1 MNQQRKNLALLY
13 FTLTVILMGF
23 GVLIPL
29 EAFLVDRFGAS
40 GQALGLLVSL
50 HALFQLFFSPVW
62 GSLSDQ
68 FGRKPLLMV
77 GAFGNALALVMFG
90 LSTQLWMLF
99 VARALAGLFS
109 AATLPTA
116 MAFISDSTSAE
127 NRGGGMGVIG
137 AAMGTGMVL
146 GPGLGGWLGS
156 SSLSLPFFV
165 AGALSLLASA
175 LIFLILPESLP
186 PENRQ
191 EQVKVSVTDRFTS
204 MWHGLQGPLGLLL
217 GLAFLVSFGLSN
229 MEGIFGL
236 FALERFDFGP
246 TQVGT
251 VMTVV
256 GLVVAGV
263 QMALTGP
270 ATKRWGEKVVI
281 KAALVGNAGAFLLML
296 AAYDLPSLM
305 ITTGIFAF
313 TNAMLRPSIA
323 SLVSKEAEFE
333 QGTALGL
340 NNSFMSLGRFV
351 GPVLAGFLFDI
362 RVYLPYLIGS
372 LIMLLGFLLLQI
384 RSSLRPSP
392 GEAGVPAPHPQAE

>member
-1 MNQQRKNLALLY
+1 MNNQRKNLALLY
-13 FTLTVILMGF
+13 FTLAVILMGF

-29 EAFLVDRFGAS
+29 EAFLVDDFGAS

-50 HALFQLFFSPVW
+50 HALFQLLFSPIW

-68 FGRKPLLMV
+68 HGRKPLLMV
-77 GAFGNALALVMFG
+77 GALGNALALVMFG

-165 AGALSLLASA
+165 AGGLSLLAA
-175 LIFLILPESLP
+175 VLIFLILPESLP
-186 PENRQ
+186 PEERQ
-191 EQVKVSVTDRFTS
+191 EQVEISVTERFTG
-204 MWHGLQGPLGLLL
+204 MWHGLKGPLGLLL
-217 GLAFLVSFGLSN
+217 GLGFLVSFGLSN

-236 FALERFDFGP
+236 FALERFNFGP
-246 TQVGT
+246 SQVGT

-270 ATKRWGEKVVI
+270 ATKRWGERTVI

-305 ITTGIFAF
+305 ITTGVFAF

-323 SLVSKEAEFE
+323 SLVSKEAEID
-333 QGTALGL
+333 QGIALGL

-351 GPVLAGFLFDI
+351 GPVLAGFLFDV
-362 RVYLPYLIGS
+362 RVFLPYLSGS
-372 LIMLLGFLLLQI
+372 LIMFLGFLFLHM
-384 RSSLRPSP
+384 RTARKTSP
-392 GEAGVPAPHPQAE
+392 QEGAAQAATPHAD